1 LLTPDSGAAVI
12 AGNDVLRGESD
23 LRAYLVR
30 LAGQSVTMDKY
41 LSGLANLTMI
51 GRYTASAAGT
61 PDCEAKS

>member
-12 AGNDVLRGESD
+12 AGHDVLREPD
-23 LRAYLVR
+23 KVRAKIG
-30 LAGQSVTMDKY
+30 LAGQSVTMDTY
-41 LSGLANLTMI
+41 PSGLANLTMI